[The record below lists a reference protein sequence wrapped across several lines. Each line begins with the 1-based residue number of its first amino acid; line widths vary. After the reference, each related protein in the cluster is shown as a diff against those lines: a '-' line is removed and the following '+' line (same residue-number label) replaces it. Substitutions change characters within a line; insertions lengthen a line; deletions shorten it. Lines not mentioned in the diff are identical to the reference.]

1 MDPNTAPCGDGRAEA
16 WVARLASPECTAQER
31 AEFDRWLDESP
42 RHVDEYV
49 QAERTHQLAAALAG
63 DEMLQA
69 AARIAWRT
77 TGREAA
83 RSRWWAPTALA
94 ASLLVAT
101 VVGVTWLRTGPAP
114 VADERHATAVGEQ
127 RSLRLADGTRVLL
140 DTDSAIVARF
150 SERGREVVLDRGRVQ
165 FEVAADPARPF
176 LVKAGRGEIRDI
188 GTTFQ
193 VEKTNAVV
201 SVGLIE
207 GSVIVSGGVAQAS
220 STLQPGQQ
228 LSYDEKSGR
237 LGAAEPLDI
246 KVAQAWPAG
255 NLVFKNRRLDALLLE
270 MNRYSATKL
279 RLAEPGLGAI
289 PVSGVF
295 HIGDQSSLLEAL
307 ERGWSLKGEPGDD
320 GDIVLRRKSG

>member
-1 MDPNTAPCGDGRAEA
+1 MDPNTALSGEGRAEA

-42 RHVDEYV
+42 QHVDEYV
-49 QAERTHQLAAALAG
+49 QAERTHQLAAALAN

-101 VVGVTWLRTGPAP
+101 VVGVTWLRTAPVP

-150 SERGREVVLDRGRVQ
+150 SERGREVVLDRGRVR

-193 VEKTNAVV
+193 VEKTDAVV

-228 LSYDEKSGR
+228 LSYDDSGR

-246 KVAQAWPAG
+246 KAAQAWPAG

-295 HIGDQSSLLEAL
+295 HIGDQASLLEVL
-307 ERGWSLKGEPGDD
+307 ERGWSLKGEPNDD